1 MPDVTKPVVL
11 DETGRQIHPKLDAM
25 TTDISTGLETLVNAI
40 GSTIEPFRSAVDQ
53 IIEAMDRLD
62 IIYYVEN

>member
-11 DETGRQIHPKLDAM
+11 DETGRQVHPKLDAM
-25 TTDISTGLETLVNAI
+25 TTDISNGLETLCNTI
-40 GSTIEPFRSAVDQ
+40 TSTIEPFKNAVDR
-53 IIEAMDRLD
+53 IVEAMDRLD